1 MCRHPTNRA
10 KRAMPDETPMPR
22 ATPQHAMKPMRRKPQ
37 PAAARSAIA
46 KSERTAPMRQRRA
59 IIAPPI
65 GTIAN
70 IYNPRAQ
77 TETLWSL
84 VSACTLSH
92 THHTLHRF
100 SRRERTVWTRRSGTD
115 LFETREIRDAIGA
128 SPIHRAPSCRE
139 RRARPVGRL
148 ARAQL
153 HGALRELQVGE
164 ERLEL
169 ECGRGVRA
177 GTGLA

>member
-1 MCRHPTNRA
+1 MHS
-10 KRAMPDETPMPR
+10 MVY
-22 ATPQHAMKPMRRKPQ
+22 
-37 PAAARSAIA
+37 
-46 KSERTAPMRQRRA
+46 RTR
-59 IIAPPI
+59 
-65 GTIAN
+65 
-70 IYNPRAQ
+70 
-77 TETLWSL
+77 
-84 VSACTLSH
+84 

-128 SPIHRAPSCRE
+128 SPIYRAPSCRE

-153 HGALRELQVGE
+153 HGALRELQVSE

-177 GTGLA
+177 GTGLARGGGRLGRAQLLRRGGRLESTPAEERGKLRSGEPVHLLGVKGAGKGSG